1 MSRGFR
7 ALMERMIDYAGMF
20 PPASLPLDEAIRNY
34 ARYRN
39 DANGWMLGRF
49 IFPAA
54 QLIDLALYGE
64 LFSDQPPFSFAML
77 GRGGDTDILFADNV
91 QRDLLDI
98 EAFRRCHGDNV
109 TVDVYEVRIPG
120 PSAIDAIPR
129 QVDKIGPPS
138 LTPYLEL
145 ARHDVASI
153 VDGVREIAEQDAGR
167 VENNPPSRCCAA
179 GLKLGCGGRD
189 ASAYPSVEV
198 ATAAITACRNQ
209 NVKLK
214 FTAGLH
220 HPVRRFDATLGTH
233 THGFLNLFVA
243 GVLAAARDL
252 KGDQVKEILRDD
264 DQTNFMFDHD
274 GLYWGDYRAS
284 VAEIESARENAVV
297 SFGSCSFDEPLDGL
311 RAMGLLRSFP

>member
-20 PPASLPLDEAIRNY
+20 PPANLPLDEAIRNY

-54 QLIDLALYGE
+54 QLIDLAPYGE
-64 LFSDQPPFSFAML
+64 LFCDEPPFPFAML
-77 GRGGDTDILFADNV
+77 GRGGDSDTAFADNV

-138 LTPYLEL
+138 FVPFFEITPQNEAAL
-145 ARHDVASI
+145 VAA
-153 VDGVREIAEQDAGR
+153 VKNIATHNRNCVGETPQ
-167 VENNPPSRCCAA
+167 SRCLPA
-179 GLKLGCGGRD
+179 GLKLRCGGRD
-189 ASAYPSVEV
+189 AVSYPSLEMV
-198 ATAAITACRNQ
+198 TAAITACRDEK
-209 NVKLK
+209 VKLK

-220 HPVRRFDATLGTH
+220 HPARRFDGSIGSH

-243 GVLAAARDL
+243 GVLAATQNLTESQIR
-252 KGDQVKEILRDD
+252 EIVADD
-264 DQTNFMFDHD
+264 DQTNFMFDDD
-274 GLYWGDYRAS
+274 GLYWCDYRAS
-284 VAEIESARENAVV
+284 VAEIESARENAVI